1 MHRERKGRD
10 NCLIFAILN
19 RMVGAGLPEKVTLEE
34 RLLGGAGSESCRYER
49 EENSR
54 EMKGFHC
61 LGLAKS
67 LGKKKQISYGPY
79 FFCSSNISQWLKLF

>member
-34 RLLGGAGSESCRYER
+34 RLLGGAGSESCRYES

-54 EMKGFHC
+54 GEAPESAKDWRHWENFGF
-61 LGLAKS
+61 
-67 LGKKKQISYGPY
+67 
-79 FFCSSNISQWLKLF
+79 